1 LSAEWQISAGEL
13 FELMRP
19 VAWAFSALLSALV
32 FASARHLG
40 FRSLAVAAWTLG
52 TLFFPLIV
60 LPLYLI
66 ARVRARRR
74 SERAREA
81 SEQTTDGAEAVKQ
94 TTTYAASRTWKRI
107 WPTLYLVAVLTVI
120 ALLFYR
126 DYQSLDAHLWRAN
139 NAKLRGP
146 HEKVINEYRA
156 ALRLEDNPHTHK
168 LLAIELAAG
177 GRAEEALAEFR
188 AAERAGE
195 PDERLP
201 YYEAEALD
209 ALHRE
214 REAALEYK
222 RFVEG
227 PLCAQ
232 PLPDVK
238 CTAAQARIQA
248 IAYAESLKQK

>member
-1 LSAEWQISAGEL
+1 MSAEWQISAGEL

-32 FASARHLG
+32 FASARHHG

-52 TLFFPLIV
+52 TLFFPLII

-74 SERAREA
+74 NERALEA
-81 SEQTTDGAEAVKQ
+81 SKQTTDGAAAVK
-94 TTTYAASRTWKRI
+94 TTKTYAASRTWKPI
-107 WPTLYLVAVLTVI
+107 WPTLYLVAVLTLI

-126 DYQSLDAHLWRAN
+126 DYQSVDAHLWRAN

-156 ALRLEDNPHTHK
+156 ALRLEDNAHTHK
-168 LLAIELAAG
+168 LLAIELAAE
-177 GRAEEALAEFR
+177 GRAADALAEFR
-188 AAERAGE
+188 AAERGGE

-201 YYEAEALD
+201 YYEAVALD
-209 ALHRE
+209 ALQRE
-214 REAALEYK
+214 PEAALEYK
-222 RFVEG
+222 RFVSG
-227 PLCAQ
+227 PLCTQA
-232 PLPDVK
+232 LPDAN
-238 CTAAQARIQA
+238 CATAQTRIQA